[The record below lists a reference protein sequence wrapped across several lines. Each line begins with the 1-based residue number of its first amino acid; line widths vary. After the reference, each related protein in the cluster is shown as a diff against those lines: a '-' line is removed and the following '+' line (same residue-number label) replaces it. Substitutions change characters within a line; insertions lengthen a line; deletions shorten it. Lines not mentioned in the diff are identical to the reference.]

1 MEHGNLLSALG
12 FLKLRP
18 RPVGS
23 GKPTVVGTRGEGST

>member
-18 RPVGS
+18 VPVSRSGS
-23 GKPTVVGTRGEGST
+23 QLWAKLWAPNG